1 VAFEPYSES
10 NYNGLAAG
18 LTRRFQNGLLLNFAY
33 TWSKTMD
40 DATADVFSTVLTP
53 RRPQDF
59 QNVAADYSRS
69 ALDRTHRATFEV
81 IYDLPFF
88 KNSNWFLKNS
98 VGTWEVAP
106 VYTYESP
113 EYYTVLSGVD
123 SNLNGDGAYIDRTVF
138 NVHGVKGTG
147 SDVTP
152 LTNTNG
158 DTVAYLATN
167 PTAQFITAGSGA
179 MATSARNNVPVNPI
193 NNLDAT
199 ALKRFNVT
207 ERYAFEFQA
216 QGFNVLNHAQYLP
229 GTVDNINSP
238 GYTSSLNFQTANNAA
253 FNQPGKF
260 FKANARTMQLALK
273 FIF

>member
-1 VAFEPYSES
+1 MEQDHGRCDGGCILDRSDAAAS
-10 NYNGLAAG
+10 AG
-18 LTRRFQNGLLLNFAY
+18 LPERSR
-33 TWSKTMD
+33 
-40 DATADVFSTVLTP
+40 
-53 RRPQDF
+53 
-59 QNVAADYSRS
+59 DYSRS
-69 ALDRTHRATFEV
+69 ALDRTHRATFEL

-98 VGTWEVAP
+98 VGNWEVAP

-167 PTAQFITAGSGA
+167 PTAQYITAGSGA
-179 MATSARNNVPVNPI
+179 MATCP
-193 NNLDAT
+193 
-199 ALKRFNVT
+199 
-207 ERYAFEFQA
+207 
-216 QGFNVLNHAQYLP
+216 
-229 GTVDNINSP
+229 
-238 GYTSSLNFQTANNAA
+238 
-253 FNQPGKF
+253 
-260 FKANARTMQLALK
+260 
-273 FIF
+273 